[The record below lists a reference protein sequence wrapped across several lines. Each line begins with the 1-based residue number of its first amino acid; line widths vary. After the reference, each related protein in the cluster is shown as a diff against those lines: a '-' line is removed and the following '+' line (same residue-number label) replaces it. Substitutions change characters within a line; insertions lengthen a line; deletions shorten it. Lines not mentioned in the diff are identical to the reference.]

1 MQILIEVAFKEQ
13 ETKYNQSIIQQ
24 SQAYRKPRY
33 HIPSYLEGRP
43 QKVQSHIMLNM
54 EWTKAIPKSHITEL
68 NPGVYD
74 IESNDG
80 KSWRAVIPSGTCTCP
95 SFVSTNIPCK
105 HFFAVFYHHTK
116 WNWKDL
122 PSSLTEASHMVLD
135 NINEPTTS
143 TSINWDMPNK
153 SDTSTCY
160 GQELPEPKPTT
171 ATQIY
176 KVQKQIEDSVAR
188 CCTLA
193 YLTSDITVL
202 ESALP
207 GCL

>member
-24 SQAYRKPRY
+24 SQTYRKPRY

-43 QKVQSHIMLNM
+43 HKVQSHIMLNM
-54 EWTKAIPKSHITEL
+54 ERAKAIPTSHITESDT
-68 NPGVYD
+68 GVYD
-74 IESNDG
+74 IVSNDG
-80 KSWRAVIPSGTCTCP
+80 KSWRTVIPSGTCTCP

-105 HFFAVFYHHTK
+105 HFFAVFYHHTM

-135 NINEPTTS
+135 NINESTTS
-143 TSINWDMPNK
+143 TNMDLDMP
-153 SDTSTCY
+153 SRHDTSMSY
-160 GQELPEPKPTT
+160 GQELPKPKPTT

-176 KVQKQIEDSVAR
+176 KIQKQIEDSVAR
-188 CCTLA
+188 CRTLA
-193 YLTSDITVL
+193 YLTAT
-202 ESALP
+202 
-207 GCL
+207 